1 MEEMKYI
8 QVGGKTIELND
19 EGYLAN
25 FDDWDE
31 EFARILAEEDSLTLE
46 HCHWEAIRF
55 MREFYVEY
63 NVNPSPRIV
72 IKTIGEKLTAEKKC
86 TRRVLDELFPR
97 GGCKQV
103 CRIAG
108 LPHYYCHS
116 C

>member
-1 MEEMKYI
+1 MKTI
-8 QVGGKTIELND
+8 QVDGKQIELND

-31 EFARILAEEDSLTLE
+31 DVARILAQEDSLTLA
-46 HCHWEAIRF
+46 HCHWEVIRF
-55 MREFYVEY
+55 MRGFYAEY

-72 IKTIGEKLTAEKKC
+72 IKTIGEKLIAEKKC
-86 TRRVLDELFPR
+86 SIKVLDELFPH